1 MRNKKTLMRRRVT
14 AIIAAAIAVAVLA
27 VALALIINNVVNVTP
42 VTDKADGTVYYII
55 KRDGV
60 YALYDTD
67 KKTLMP
73 RDSQYQY
80 YEGRSGTLFDIDA
93 ETGECE
99 QIVLATLM
107 DGSNESF
114 DDGYPRL
121 LIFPHVEKENILKIE
136 VQNSHGSFVF
146 KRVNEETLEE
156 DPKGSFIIEGSPFT
170 SYDQD
175 LFASLY
181 VSAGYALTSRKIND
195 PIKDP
200 ETGDFREYGLVPEV
214 RRKVDPE
221 TGEYVKVKN
230 DVDPETGEPFANED
244 APYEYEEYTPSYYVL
259 TDTSGKRYKLIIG
272 DKLVTGGGYY
282 AQYVDVDA
290 NGNETKR
297 DAVYVLATTIEDTLL
312 APVEDLVTPEI
323 TYPMTAN
330 NYFDVEN
337 FILMSKNK
345 ENTYD
350 AVVAFTYEDMSIR
363 ENTIKSSEPYYFL
376 SGYGLA
382 GFKASADNIEVC
394 LRGLY
399 SPAYVEVTKLAPSM
413 DDLVKYG
420 IAVSAVDEN
429 GKTTYEMLPEHT
441 ISFNFDILDESGKKE
456 STINNIIY
464 ISALYEDGNR
474 YVYSEIYKTDE
485 NGTPMLDH
493 KDGLVR
499 SCNMIVE
506 IEGHSLEFLNWDRYD
521 WINANYVSLNIA
533 FCDEIILD
541 APNYKA
547 VFDLTNPKDPSTEAI
562 SSSLLTVHAT
572 DSTGK
577 EVNTFAPR
585 SYVDVNGNVW
595 VVSVSDVKCY
605 SSTGEELTIS
615 SSSAYYSHNVM
626 GKQVRVLNGA
636 IECADGRRVYVS
648 ADEVKEMGAETVIY
662 TRYDTNLF
670 RQFYTT
676 LICATISDSYEMTP
690 EEEAAVVTEQNRML
704 TLTVKNTEGT
714 TYVYSFYNLTSRK
727 AYITVTVTTADG
739 VTETNGGFYVLS
751 TRVEKFISD
760 AQRFF
765 ALEMIDPTAKN

>member
-73 RDSQYQY
+73 RESHYKY
-80 YEGRSGTLFDIDA
+80 YEGRSGTLFNLNA

-99 QIVLATLM
+99 QIVLATLIE
-107 DGSNESF
+107 GSNESF
-114 DDGYPRL
+114 DDSYPRL
-121 LIFPHVEKENILKIE
+121 LIFPHVEKENIFKIE
-136 VQNSHGSFVF
+136 VVNSHGSFTF
-146 KRVNEETLEE
+146 KRVNEETLE
-156 DPKGSFIIEGSPFT
+156 DDSKGSFIIEGSPFT

-181 VSAGYALTSRKIND
+181 VSAGYSLTSRKIDD
-195 PIKDP
+195 PIKHP
-200 ETGDFREYGLVPEV
+200 ETGDFREYGLVPEM
-214 RRKVDPE
+214 RKKADPE
-221 TGEYVKVKN
+221 TGEYL
-230 DVDPETGEPFANED
+230 TNED
-244 APYEYEEYTPSYYVL
+244 GSFIYEEYTPSYYVL

-297 DAVYVLATTIEDTLL
+297 DAVYVLGTTIADTLL

-337 FILMSKNK
+337 FILMSKNDK
-345 ENTYD
+345 NEYD
-350 AVVAFTYEDMSIR
+350 TVAAFTYEDMSMR

-413 DDLVKYG
+413 DDLAKYG

-441 ISFNFDILDESGKKE
+441 VSFNFDIVDGNGKKE

-464 ISALYEDGNR
+464 ISALNEDGNR

-547 VFDLTNPKDPSTEAI
+547 VFDLTNPKDTSTEAI

-577 EVNTFAPR
+577 EVNTFATR

-605 SSTGEELTIS
+605 SSTGEELKIS
-615 SSSAYYSHNVM
+615 ANSTYYDYNVM
-626 GKQVRVLNGA
+626 GTQVRVLNGA

-648 ADEVKEMGAETVIY
+648 ADEVKVEGAKTVTY
-662 TRYDTNLF
+662 VRYDTNLF
-670 RQFYTT
+670 RQFYKT
-676 LICATISDSYEMTP
+676 LLYATISDSYEMTP
-690 EEEAAVVTEQNRML
+690 EEETAVVTEQNRML
-704 TLTVKNTEGT
+704 TLTVKDTEGT
-714 TYVYSFYNLTSRK
+714 TYVYSFYYLTSRK
-727 AYITVTVTTADG
+727 AYITVSVDTGDG
-739 VTETNGGFYVLS
+739 ISETNGGFYVLNA
-751 TRVEKFISD
+751 RVEKFISD

-765 ALEMIDPTAKN
+765 ALEMIDATAKN